1 MVIFHSYVS
10 LPEGIWQVLTCSR
23 PFQTLF
29 LCSNWDDASWHIF
42 LGSWTTNQMRRQQ
55 ERTKLGPDAGRE
67 ALSLPWKITLKV
79 TITSSING
87 PFLIFPII
95 SQYVSYF
102 PIYSHIFPWFSRD
115 RGSQAKLG
123 RWYPQWHTWLAGKSP
138 HGVQWLCHDIE
149 PSI

>member
-102 PIYSHIFPWFSRD
+102 PIYSHIFPWFSR
-115 RGSQAKLG
+115 QIVAAKQSSDDDTLND
-123 RWYPQWHTWLAGKSP
+123 TWLAGKSP